1 MTDRL
6 PRGGSL
12 LAAPLIALALALAAP
27 SALLA
32 QQGAVSGQVTDA
44 STGQPVSGAQ
54 VFVVD
59 GQAGT
64 LTGEDG
70 NYRLTGVPTGDQQ
83 IRVQVIGF
91 QNQTRSVQVQ
101 SGQATT
107 ANFQLDVSAVSLQD
121 VVVTATGER
130 QQRELGNAMSSIDAG
145 ETVENTNPTD
155 FTDLLSGNATGVTIQ
170 TGSGSVGTA
179 STIKIRGNSSL
190 GLSTTPI
197 VYVDGA
203 RINNNNEVGA
213 NVGGQNISRLNDL
226 DPTNIESVDI
236 IKGPAAATLYGTEA
250 STGVIRITTKSGV
263 EREPRF
269 TLRTDQG
276 LQWDDTHW
284 WSMAW
289 NPTRGVVNIGGAA
302 DTTYVQSLMEG
313 TRYGRPFRTGHTQSY
328 SGNVTGGGGGIS
340 YFVSGRVEDIE
351 GNLPTNKVDNW
362 QGRANANLAP
372 TPELD
377 IQFSTQFNS
386 TFRELPENDNNL
398 YGIVGNALGSPWYGP
413 MTRNGTNTCFLAYE
427 AARVSGGDLGAISD
441 ATCSESAPYF
451 VSTFDKIFER
461 FNQEQ
466 LERFIGSTSIT
477 WRPIEQLR
485 NNVNIGYDHA
495 QSSLRAIVPVDPTLP
510 FGSQS
515 EGLVQQTDRM
525 EKNITLEANS
535 QLTLPVTD
543 QLSSQTTLG
552 FQWFDDLTE
561 VSFIEGRNFPAGS
574 PSVGNSVENE
584 GDDSY
589 AETKTMGFF
598 LQEQLSYAD
607 KLYFTPG
614 IRLDDNSAFGAN
626 LGLEEYIQ
634 ANASYVLSEE
644 EWFPAAFDQFKVRAA
659 WGESGKQPGSNDA
672 LALLATIPVRTN
684 GQDVLG
690 VSAAQ
695 PPNDSLKP
703 ETGEEWEVGFDAS
716 LLNDRLGLNF
726 TYYDQVT
733 NNAIVQRPL
742 APSTGFP
749 DERFVNVAEITNTG
763 IEATLNATPVRR
775 EDFTWN
781 ANFNLSTNS
790 SDITRLPEPIILG
803 AQRHKKGFPFGSY
816 FARSVEYRDG
826 SVVVSDTAEFQGR
839 PTPKWEGSLGT
850 TFNFF
855 DHITLYAQGS
865 YAGGH
870 SMLNGTEDF
879 NCGLFGGGGY
889 FGSCTAMYKLTED
902 GQRTP
907 EAQVKARASAIGSE
921 APFVYDADFLKLRR
935 ATLRFT
941 LPESWIAG
949 IGLRRASLGITARNL
964 AMWTSYEGLD
974 PEMNVSG
981 SDQVIRQQFIGLPPS
996 RSITTN
1002 IEVTF

>member
-1 MTDRL
+1 MADRL
-6 PRGGSL
+6 PRGRSL
-12 LAAPLIALALALAAP
+12 LAAPIVALAVALAAP
-27 SALLA
+27 SPLPA
-32 QQGAVSGQVTDA
+32 QQGAVTGQVTNA
-44 STGQPVSGAQ
+44 QTLEPVSGAQ

-64 LTGEDG
+64 LTDADG
-70 NYRLTGVPTGDQQ
+70 NYRLTGVPAGEVQ

-91 QNQTRSVQVQ
+91 QSQTRTVSVQA
-101 SGQATT
+101 GQTAT
-107 ANFQLDVSAVSLQD
+107 ANFELQVSAVSLQD

-130 QQRELGNAMSSIDAG
+130 LQRELGNAFSTIDAG
-145 ETVENTNPTD
+145 ERVENANPTD
-155 FTDLLSGNATGVTIQ
+155 FTDLLSGNASGVTIQ
-170 TGSGSVGTA
+170 GGSGSIGTA

-213 NVGGQNISRLNDL
+213 GVGGQDISRLNDL

-289 NPTRGVVNIGGAA
+289 NPTRGVVNIPGAR

-313 TRYGRPFRTGHTQSY
+313 TRFGRPFRTGHTQSY
-328 SGNVTGGGGGIS
+328 SGNVSGGGGGVS
-340 YFVSGRVEDIE
+340 YFVSGRVEDLE

-362 QGRANANLAP
+362 QGRANASLSP

-377 IQFSTQFNS
+377 IQFSSQFNS

-398 YGIVGNALGSPWYGP
+398 FGIVGNALGSPWRGP
-413 MTRNGTNTCFLAYE
+413 MTSEGTETCFLANE
-427 AARVSGGDLGAISD
+427 LARAGFGNLSDLTD
-441 ATCSESAPYF
+441 AECSESAPYF
-451 VSTFDKIFER
+451 ISTFDKIFER

-477 WRPIEQLR
+477 WRPISQLR
-485 NNVNIGYDHA
+485 NRVTVGYDHA
-495 QSSLRAIVPVDPTLP
+495 QSSLRSIVPVDPTRP
-510 FGSQS
+510 FFSES
-515 EGLVQQTDRM
+515 EGLVEQTDRS
-525 EKNITLEANS
+525 EKSITLEATS
-535 QLTLPVTD
+535 ALTLPITD
-543 QLSSQTTLG
+543 ELSSQTTAG

-561 VSFIEGRNFPAGS
+561 VSAIEGRRFPAGS

-584 GDDSY
+584 ADDAY
-589 AETKTMGFF
+589 VETKTMGVF
-598 LQEQLSYAD
+598 LQEQLSYAN

-614 IRLDDNSAFGAN
+614 VRLDDNSAFGAN
-626 LGLEEYIQ
+626 LGLEEYFQ

-644 EWFPAAFDQFKVRAA
+644 EWFPAVFDQFKARAA
-659 WGESGKQPGSNDA
+659 WGESGKQPGSNSA
-672 LALLATIPVRTN
+672 LALLQTIAVRS
-684 GQDVLG
+684 GGSDLLG
-690 VSAAQ
+690 VSASQ

-703 ETGEEWEVGFDAS
+703 ETGEEWEIGFDAS
-716 LLNDRLGLNF
+716 LLNDRLGLTF

-781 ANFNLSTNS
+781 ANLSLSTNDTRSRSCPSPS
-790 SDITRLPEPIILG
+790 SWE
-803 AQRHKKGFPFGSY
+803 
-816 FARSVEYRDG
+816 RSG
-826 SVVVSDTAEFQGR
+826 TGWASPSAATSPGR
-839 PTPKWEGSLGT
+839 WTS
-850 TFNFF
+850 
-855 DHITLYAQGS
+855 
-865 YAGGH
+865 
-870 SMLNGTEDF
+870 GTE
-879 NCGLFGGGGY
+879 
-889 FGSCTAMYKLTED
+889 A
-902 GQRTP
+902 
-907 EAQVKARASAIGSE
+907 
-921 APFVYDADFLKLRR
+921 
-935 ATLRFT
+935 
-941 LPESWIAG
+941 W
-949 IGLRRASLGITARNL
+949 
-964 AMWTSYEGLD
+964 W
-974 PEMNVSG
+974 
-981 SDQVIRQQFIGLPPS
+981 
-996 RSITTN
+996 
-1002 IEVTF
+1002 

>member
-1 MTDRL
+1 MSDRL

-12 LAAPLIALALALAAP
+12 LAAPIVALALALAAP
-27 SALLA
+27 SPLPA
-32 QQGAVSGQVTDA
+32 QQGAVTGQVTDA
-44 STGQPVSGAQ
+44 QTQEPVTGAQ
-54 VFVVD
+54 VLVV
-59 GQAGT
+59 GEEIGT
-64 LTGEDG
+64 LTDQDG
-70 NYRLTGVPTGDQQ
+70 SYRLTGVPAGEARV
-83 IRVQVIGF
+83 RVQVIGF
-91 QNQTRSVQVQ
+91 QNETRTVSVQAGQ
-101 SGQATT
+101 SVT
-107 ANFQLDVSAVSLQD
+107 ADFQLRVSAVSLQD

-130 QQRELGNAMSSIDAG
+130 EQRELGNSFSTIDAS
-145 ETVENTNPTD
+145 ERVENTSPAD

-179 STIKIRGNSSL
+179 STVKIRGNSSL

-203 RINNNNEVGA
+203 RINNQNEVGGG
-213 NVGGQNISRLNDL
+213 VGGQDISRLNDL
-226 DPTNIESVDI
+226 DPNDIESVDI

-250 STGVIRITTKSGV
+250 STGVIRITTRSGL

-289 NPTRGVVNIGGAA
+289 NPTRGVVNIPGAR

-313 TRYGRPFRTGHTQSY
+313 TRFGEPFRTGHTQSY
-328 SGNVTGGGGGIS
+328 RGNVSGGGGGVS
-340 YFVSGRVEDIE
+340 YFVSGRVEQLE

-362 QGRANANLAP
+362 QGRANANIDP
-372 TPELD
+372 VPELD
-377 IQFSTQFNS
+377 IQFSSQFNS

-398 YGIVGNALGSPWYGP
+398 FGIVGNTLGSPWWGP
-413 MTRNGTNTCFLAYE
+413 MERGGTDTCFLAYE
-427 AARVSGGDLGAISD
+427 VARSGGDLGNISD
-441 ATCSESAPYF
+441 QLCDESAPYF
-451 VSTFDKIFER
+451 ISTFDKIFER

-466 LERFIGSTSIT
+466 IERFIGSTTFT
-477 WRPIEQLR
+477 WHPVEQLR
-485 NNVNIGYDHA
+485 NRVVVGYDHA
-495 QSSLRAIVPVDPTLP
+495 QSSLRSIVPVDPTRP
-510 FGSQS
+510 FFSQS
-515 EGLVQQTDRM
+515 EGQIQQTDRN
-525 EKNITLEANS
+525 EKNITLEAIS
-535 QLTLPVTD
+535 SLTLPITD
-543 QLSSQTTLG
+543 DLSSQTTAG

-561 VSFIEGRNFPAGS
+561 TSFIEGRRFPAGS

-584 GDDSY
+584 AAD
-589 AETKTMGFF
+589 AFVETKTLGVF
-598 LQEQLSYAD
+598 LQEQLSYAN

-614 IRLDDNSAFGAN
+614 VRLDDNSAFGAN
-626 LGLEEYIQ
+626 LGLEAYFQ

-644 EWFPAAFDQFKVRAA
+644 EWFPAYFDQFKARAA

-672 LALLATIPVRTN
+672 LALLETIAVRT
-684 GQDVLG
+684 GGTDVLG

-716 LLNDRLGLNF
+716 VLEDRLGLQF

-733 NNAIVQRPL
+733 NNAIVERPL

-749 DERFVNVAEITNTG
+749 GERFVNVAEITNRG
-763 IEATLNATPVRR
+763 VEATLNATPVQR

-781 ANFNLSTNS
+781 ANLSLSTN
-790 SDITRLPEPIILG
+790 DNEITRLPEPIVNG
-803 AQRHKKGFPFGSY
+803 AQHHREGFPFSSY
-816 FARSVEYRDG
+816 FARSVDYENGD
-826 SVVVSDTAEFQGR
+826 VVVSDTVEFQGH
-839 PTPKWEGSLGT
+839 PTPEWEGSLGT
-850 TFNFF
+850 TFTFF
-855 DHITLYAQGS
+855 DHVTLYAQGT

-870 SMLNGTEDF
+870 QFLNGTEDF

-889 FGSCTAMYKLTED
+889 FGGCTAMFRLTPG

-935 ATLRFT
+935 ATLRFR
-941 LPESWIAG
+941 LPRRWIAG
-949 IGLRRASLGITARNL
+949 LGIGEASLGITARNL
-964 AMWTSYEGLD
+964 ATWTSYRGLD
-974 PEMNVSG
+974 PEMNVAG
-981 SDQVIRQQFIGLPPS
+981 SDQIIRQQFIGLPPS
-996 RSITTN
+996 RSITTT
-1002 IEVTF
+1002 VQVSF